1 MPFMVIDSAIGMLI
15 TASVALLFAS
25 AGVHKLRGLRRF
37 DETSAAYGLMP
48 ALAHLRI
55 SRMVPIL
62 EIALAVGLLADG
74 SRGCA
79 RTVGEPASLFHRWSH
94 DSVRFVDH
102 CARLLERRPLAGTC
116 PAQRAVARF
125 AMTPVGVSVVVL
137 WIVVLCLLA
146 VVLALTRQ
154 LGVLHERIAPVGA
167 LMLNRGLAVGEPA
180 PAIDVVDLHGANLRL
195 GAPRTDG
202 KSTLLLFVS
211 PTCPV
216 CKSLLPIVKSSGRD
230 ERDWLD
236 IILASDGN
244 TDEHRDY
251 IRANGL
257 GGIPYV
263 LSAPLG
269 MTFQVSRLPFAALLD
284 EAGILRA
291 RGLIN
296 SREHLESLF
305 EAKRLGVASLQDY
318 FANAK

>member
-1 MPFMVIDSAIGMLI
+1 MTP
-15 TASVALLFAS
+15 
-25 AGVHKLRGLRRF
+25 
-37 DETSAAYGLMP
+37 
-48 ALAHLRI
+48 
-55 SRMVPIL
+55 
-62 EIALAVGLLADG
+62 LAV
-74 SRGCA
+74 
-79 RTVGEPASLFHRWSH
+79 
-94 DSVRFVDH
+94 SVI
-102 CARLLERRPLAGTC
+102 
-116 PAQRAVARF
+116 
-125 AMTPVGVSVVVL
+125 VL

-180 PAIDVVDLHGANLRL
+180 PAMDVVDLHGANLRL

-216 CKSLLPIVKSSGRD
+216 CKSLLPIIKSSGRD

-284 EAGILRA
+284 EAGVLRA

>member
-1 MPFMVIDSAIGMLI
+1 M
-15 TASVALLFAS
+15 T
-25 AGVHKLRGLRRF
+25 
-37 DETSAAYGLMP
+37 
-48 ALAHLRI
+48 
-55 SRMVPIL
+55 
-62 EIALAVGLLADG
+62 
-74 SRGCA
+74 
-79 RTVGEPASLFHRWSH
+79 
-94 DSVRFVDH
+94 
-102 CARLLERRPLAGTC
+102 PLAI
-116 PAQRAVARF
+116 
-125 AMTPVGVSVVVL
+125 SVIVL

-236 IILASDGN
+236 IVLASDGN

-251 IRANGL
+251 VRANGL

-284 EAGILRA
+284 EAGVLRA